1 MESQGQGDGP
11 VPYVVSKG
19 EWLWLVTRY
28 SKDGV
33 TMQFQLER
41 ATEPVDGLELDAVV
55 APHADAAMPQAAAAA
70 ASN

>member
-1 MESQGQGDGP
+1 M
-11 VPYVVSKG
+11 SKG

>member
-1 MESQGQGDGP
+1 MQSQSLGDGP
-11 VPYVVSKG
+11 TPYIVSEG

-33 TMQFQLER
+33 TLQFQLER
-41 ATEPVDGLELDAVV
+41 ATEPVDEAVEPPADEAMAEA
-55 APHADAAMPQAAAAA
+55 APAP

>member
-11 VPYVVSKG
+11 TPHIVSEG

-33 TMQFQLER
+33 TMQFQPER
-41 ATEPVDGLELDAVV
+41 ATEPIDEVV
-55 APHADAAMPQAAAAA
+55 EPSADEAMAEATAAAAL
-70 ASN
+70 N